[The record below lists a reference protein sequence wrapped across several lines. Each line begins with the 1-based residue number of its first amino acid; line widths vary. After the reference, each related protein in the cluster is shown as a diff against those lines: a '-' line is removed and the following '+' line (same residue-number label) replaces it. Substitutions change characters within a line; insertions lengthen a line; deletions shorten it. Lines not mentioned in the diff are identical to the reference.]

1 MRYEPDFQATA
12 RWLRTSGELQRAVH
26 ATAEDIA
33 SRARALAPVDS
44 GAYRAG
50 IVVTDEPGDDRVGSR
65 VTASAPHS
73 AAVEFGNAR
82 TGGRGQAVLRRAAES
97 S

>member
-1 MRYEPDFQATA
+1 MRYEADFRATA

-26 ATAEDIA
+26 AAAEDIA
-33 SRARALAPVDS
+33 VRARALAPVDS
-44 GAYRAG
+44 GASRAG

-65 VTASAPHS
+65 VTATAPHS
-73 AAVEFGNAR
+73 AAVEFGNSR
-82 TGGRGQAVLRRAAES
+82 TRGQAILRRAAES

>member
-26 ATAEDIA
+26 AAAEDIA
-33 SRARALAPVDS
+33 SRARGLAPVDT
-44 GAYRAG
+44 GEYLAG
-50 IVVTDEPGDDRVGSR
+50 IIVTDEPGDDRVGSR
-65 VTASAPHS
+65 VTATANHS

-82 TGGRGQAVLRRAAES
+82 TRGQAILGRAAES

>member
-1 MRYEPDFQATA
+1 VRYEPDFRATG

-26 ATAEDIA
+26 AAAEDIA
-33 SRARALAPVDS
+33 ARARGFAPVDS
-44 GAYRAG
+44 GEYLAG

-65 VTASAPHS
+65 VTATAPHS

-82 TGGRGQAVLRRAAES
+82 TRGQAILRRAAES